1 MGRVQQGDISDF
13 KKDDRNKQGS
23 VKGKKRL
30 NKREVAIRE
39 IKKAERAH
47 RPASESS

>member
-13 KKDDRNKQGS
+13 QKDDRNKQGS
-23 VKGKKRL
+23 EKGKKRL

-39 IKKAERAH
+39 VKKAERAN
-47 RPASESS
+47 RDVS